1 MQIFELTQ
9 PPVNEIDYSKT
20 GGSGGSSAA
29 GNFLRGLGST
39 VGIKSPEP
47 DPEDPKKMLSQQI
60 RDAEKYFDVAVD
72 LLDRDPPAGESTIVA
87 RLTNK
92 YGATKQQA
100 LVAIDSAFRYL
111 EKENQDKESDITQP
125 RVDPFD
131 TMAHQLGKRQANPS
145 RVVPP
150 APTTVPATKTTTASV
165 APTPPTP
172 AQIRQAKLRA
182 AAAAA
187 DAATA
192 TGTPLSQMTPA
203 QKREAGWKFGGAM
216 ARAAMSNPVAPT
228 APAAPAVQQPLT
240 AQQQSD
246 VAQGLI
252 SLGYTSK
259 QATAMA
265 AKVPPG
271 TPEQDAIKLALA
283 GKLNESLTWSRDFD
297 PSAALLKK
305 MRS

>member
-20 GGSGGSSAA
+20 SGSGGSSAA

-47 DPEDPKKMLSQQI
+47 DPEDPKKLLSQQI
-60 RDAEKYFDVAVD
+60 QDAEKYFDVAVD
-72 LLDRDPPAGESTIVA
+72 LLDRNPPASESTIVA

-92 YGATKQQA
+92 YGATKNQA
-100 LVAIDSAFRYL
+100 LTAIENAFAYL
-111 EKENQDKESDITQP
+111 EKEKLDKESDITQT
-125 RVDPFD
+125 RAGAFD
-131 TMAHQLGKRQANPS
+131 TMAYQLGKRQANPS

-150 APTTVPATKTTTASV
+150 APTTVPATKTATAPV
-165 APTPPTP
+165 VPTPPTP
-172 AQIRQAKLRA
+172 EQIRMAKQRA

-192 TGTPLSQMTPA
+192 AGSPLERMSPEQQRIA
-203 QKREAGWKFGGAM
+203 KQKFAGAM
-216 ARAAMSNPVAPT
+216 ARAQMSAPPT
-228 APAAPAVQQPLT
+228 ASATAAPAARQPLT

-252 SLGYTSK
+252 SLGYTPK

-265 AKVPPG
+265 ARVPPG

-283 GKLNESLTWSRDFD
+283 GKLNESLTWSRGFD

-305 MRS
+305 MKS

>member
-9 PPVNEIDYSKT
+9 HPVNEIDYSKT
-20 GGSGGSSAA
+20 SGSGGSSAA

-47 DPEDPKKMLSQQI
+47 DPEDPKKLLSQQI

-100 LVAIDSAFRYL
+100 LTAIENAFAYL
-111 EKENQDKESDITQP
+111 EKENQDRETDITQP
-125 RVDPFD
+125 RASAFD

-150 APTTVPATKTTTASV
+150 APTTVPATKTATTPV

-203 QKREAGWKFGGAM
+203 QKREAGLKFGGAM
-216 ARAAMSNPVAPT
+216 ARAAMSNSVAPT
-228 APAAPAVQQPLT
+228 ATAVPAPAGQPTATSDILQALT
-240 AQQQSD
+240 K
-246 VAQGLI
+246 
-252 SLGYTSK
+252 LGYTQKDAAAAVK
-259 QATAMA
+259 QL
-265 AKVPPG
+265 PPNIS
-271 TPEQDAIKLALA
+271 TSDAIKQVLRGQKPVA
-283 GKLNESLTWSRDFD
+283 ESLAWSRGFD

-305 MRS
+305 MKS

>member
-20 GGSGGSSAA
+20 SGSGGSSAA
-29 GNFLRGLGST
+29 GNFLRGLGRT

-47 DPEDPKKMLSQQI
+47 DPEDPKKLLSQQI
-60 RDAEKYFDVAVD
+60 QDAEKYFDVAVD
-72 LLDRDPPAGESTIVA
+72 LLDRNPPASESTIVA

-92 YGATKQQA
+92 YGATKNQA
-100 LVAIDSAFRYL
+100 LTAIESAFLYL

-125 RVDPFD
+125 RAGAFD

-145 RVVPP
+145 RVVTPTP
-150 APTTVPATKTTTASV
+150 APTTATKTATV
-165 APTPPTP
+165 PVVPTPPTP
-172 AQIRQAKLRA
+172 EQIRMAKQRA

-192 TGTPLSQMTPA
+192 AASPLDRMSPEQQRIA
-203 QKREAGWKFGGAM
+203 KQKFAGAM

-228 APAAPAVQQPLT
+228 AAAPAGRPTATSDILQALT
-240 AQQQSD
+240 K
-246 VAQGLI
+246 
-252 SLGYTSK
+252 LGYTQKDAAAAVK
-259 QATAMA
+259 QL
-265 AKVPPG
+265 PPNIS
-271 TPEQDAIKLALA
+271 TSDAIKQVLRGQKPVA
-283 GKLNESLTWSRDFD
+283 ESLTWSRGFD

-305 MRS
+305 MKS

>member
-20 GGSGGSSAA
+20 SGSGGSSAA

-47 DPEDPKKMLSQQI
+47 DPEDPKKLLSQQI
-60 RDAEKYFDVAVD
+60 QDAEKYFDVAVD
-72 LLDRDPPAGESTIVA
+72 LLDRNPPASESTIVA

-92 YGATKQQA
+92 YGATKNQA
-100 LVAIDSAFRYL
+100 LTAIESAFLYL

-125 RVDPFD
+125 RAGAFD

-145 RVVPP
+145 RVVTPTP
-150 APTTVPATKTTTASV
+150 APTTATKTATV
-165 APTPPTP
+165 PVVPTPPTP
-172 AQIRQAKLRA
+172 EQIRMAKQRA

-192 TGTPLSQMTPA
+192 AASPLDRMSPEQQRIA
-203 QKREAGWKFGGAM
+203 KQKFAGAM

-228 APAAPAVQQPLT
+228 AAAPAGRPTATSDILQALT
-240 AQQQSD
+240 K
-246 VAQGLI
+246 
-252 SLGYTSK
+252 LGYTQKDAAAAVK
-259 QATAMA
+259 QL
-265 AKVPPG
+265 PPNIS
-271 TPEQDAIKLALA
+271 TSDAIKQVLRGQKPVA
-283 GKLNESLTWSRDFD
+283 ESLTWSRGFD

-305 MRS
+305 MKS

>member
-20 GGSGGSSAA
+20 SGSGGSSAA

-47 DPEDPKKMLSQQI
+47 DPEDPKKLLSQQI
-60 RDAEKYFDVAVD
+60 QDAEKYFDVAVD
-72 LLDRDPPAGESTIVA
+72 LLDRNPPASESTIVA

-92 YGATKQQA
+92 YGATKNQA
-100 LVAIDSAFRYL
+100 LTAIESAFLYL

-125 RVDPFD
+125 RAGAFD

-145 RVVPP
+145 RVVTPTP
-150 APTTVPATKTTTASV
+150 APTTATKTATVPV

-172 AQIRQAKLRA
+172 EQIRMAKQRA

-192 TGTPLSQMTPA
+192 AASPLDRMSPEQQRIA
-203 QKREAGWKFGGAM
+203 KQKFAGAM

-228 APAAPAVQQPLT
+228 AAAPAGRPTATSDILQALT
-240 AQQQSD
+240 K
-246 VAQGLI
+246 
-252 SLGYTSK
+252 LGYTQKDAAAAVK
-259 QATAMA
+259 QL
-265 AKVPPG
+265 PPNIS
-271 TPEQDAIKLALA
+271 TSDAIKQVLRGQKPVA
-283 GKLNESLTWSRDFD
+283 ESLTWSRGFD

-305 MRS
+305 MKS

>member
-47 DPEDPKKMLSQQI
+47 DPEDPKKLLSQQI
-60 RDAEKYFDVAVD
+60 QDAEKYFDVAVD
-72 LLDRDPPAGESTIVA
+72 LLDRNPPASESTIVA

-92 YGATKQQA
+92 YGATKNQA
-100 LVAIDSAFRYL
+100 LTAIESAFLYL

-125 RVDPFD
+125 RAGAFD

-145 RVVPP
+145 RVVTPTP
-150 APTTVPATKTTTASV
+150 APTTATKTATV
-165 APTPPTP
+165 PVVPTPPTP
-172 AQIRQAKLRA
+172 EQIRMAKQRA

-192 TGTPLSQMTPA
+192 AASPLDRMSPEQQRIA
-203 QKREAGWKFGGAM
+203 KQKFAGAM

-228 APAAPAVQQPLT
+228 AAAPAGRPTATSDILQALT
-240 AQQQSD
+240 K
-246 VAQGLI
+246 
-252 SLGYTSK
+252 LGYTQKDAAAAVK
-259 QATAMA
+259 QL
-265 AKVPPG
+265 PPNIS
-271 TPEQDAIKLALA
+271 TSDAIKQVLRGQKPVA
-283 GKLNESLTWSRDFD
+283 ESLTWSRGFD

-305 MRS
+305 MKS

>member
-20 GGSGGSSAA
+20 SGSGGSSAA

-47 DPEDPKKMLSQQI
+47 DPDDPKKLLSQQI
-60 RDAEKYFDVAVD
+60 QDAEKYFDVAVD
-72 LLDRDPPAGESTIVA
+72 LLDRNPPASESTIVA

-92 YGATKQQA
+92 YGATKNQA
-100 LVAIDSAFRYL
+100 LTAIESAFLYL

-125 RVDPFD
+125 RAGAFD

-145 RVVPP
+145 RVVTPTP
-150 APTTVPATKTTTASV
+150 APSTATKAATAPV
-165 APTPPTP
+165 VPTPPTP
-172 AQIRQAKLRA
+172 EQVRIAKQRA

-192 TGTPLSQMTPA
+192 AGSPLERMSPEQQRIA
-203 QKREAGWKFGGAM
+203 KQKFAGAM
-216 ARAAMSNPVAPT
+216 ARAQMSASPT
-228 APAAPAVQQPLT
+228 ASATAAPAGHPTATADVLQALT
-240 AQQQSD
+240 K
-246 VAQGLI
+246 
-252 SLGYTSK
+252 LGYTQKDAAAAVK
-259 QATAMA
+259 QL
-265 AKVPPG
+265 PPNIS
-271 TPEQDAIKLALA
+271 TSDAIKQVLRGQKPVA
-283 GKLNESLTWSRDFD
+283 ESLAWSRDFD

-305 MRS
+305 MKS